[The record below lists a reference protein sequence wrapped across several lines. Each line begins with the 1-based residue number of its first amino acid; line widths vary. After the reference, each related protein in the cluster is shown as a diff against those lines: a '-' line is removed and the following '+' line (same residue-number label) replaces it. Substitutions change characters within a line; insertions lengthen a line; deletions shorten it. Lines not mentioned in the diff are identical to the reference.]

1 MPSFMNLLLCR
12 IYLISLFFVQLVNAS
27 QVQSSGNHIA
37 VTDGLHFVHPKHI
50 QVLV

>member
-1 MPSFMNLLLCR
+1 MLSYVTLLLCG
-12 IYLISLFFVQLVNAS
+12 IGLHSFYAQLFVAS